1 MHLHPP
7 QQRTKLAVETV
18 GSVVDLASSS
28 RTSVGVTAVQST
40 EFQFRQQFGRRVMP
54 CVSEKWAD
62 LTEKLI
68 ESFITASILRS
79 RKLLLRQSERLSKQ
93 AALLLGIAIWPRFGS
108 IKGRDCVSEQTRL

>member
-1 MHLHPP
+1 VVLKKCTFTHHSSSL
-7 QQRTKLAVETV
+7 QTAV
-18 GSVVDLASSS
+18 GS
-28 RTSVGVTAVQST
+28 
-40 EFQFRQQFGRRVMP
+40 RVMP